1 MIKGLYAAVSAMM
14 AGAAQQ
20 QVLSH
25 NVANLE
31 TPGFKQ
37 IMKSLDDFVQTA
49 VPSVNGLRG
58 PMSGISVGA
67 PLYSLGEI
75 GLGVEV
81 SPDQTDFNQGGIIN
95 SDNPFDLAISGA
107 GFFRL
112 RTPDGERYTRDGR
125 FLKDASGQLVNVA
138 GYPLLSTAGQPITLP
153 EGMVSIN
160 PDGTVMVNNQVVG
173 QIGLAGFL
181 DPDAELVRGDNNTFQ
196 AAGAPTD
203 TAVGTIQQNALEM
216 SNANPTQLM
225 TQMVEAARFYQAAQQ
240 MVQNQDEMLGQAIVS
255 LGRIG

>member
-14 AGAAQQ
+14 AGVAQQ

-49 VPSVNGLRG
+49 VPSTSGLRG
-58 PMSGISVGA
+58 SMSGISAGA
-67 PLYSLGEI
+67 SIYSLGSI

-81 SPDQTDFNQGGIIN
+81 SPDQTDYNQGGIIS
-95 SDNPFDLAISGA
+95 SDNPLDLAISGN

-112 RTPDGERYTRDGR
+112 RTADGERYTRDGR
-125 FLKDASGQLVNVA
+125 FLKDASGQLVSVA
-138 GYPLLSTAGQPITLP
+138 GFPVLSQGGQPIVLP
-153 EGMVSIN
+153 EGLVSIS
-160 PDGTVMVNNQVVG
+160 PDGTVMVNNQAVG
-173 QIGLAGFL
+173 QIGLAGFQ
-181 DPDAELVRGDNNTFQ
+181 DPEAELVRDDNNTFQ

-203 TAVGTIQQNALEM
+203 IAVGTIQQNALEM

-240 MVQNQDEMLGQAIVS
+240 MVQNQDEMLGAAINT